1 MKKIILVF
9 GLMFFVQVSSSQ
21 VLWQIDKDTVCTW
34 YYLDGDEFNDSE
46 LNTNEWSYWYGW
58 GRTIWGNK
66 EQQYYT
72 DGKNHELKN
81 GQLLLYAKREKITAK
96 YIDWMGEKD
105 SIKDGNNFFGY
116 NLRDYDYSAGMI
128 QSKKKYLYGY
138 FEIKFKNP
146 PENGFWPAFWLYGGT
161 PNEEID
167 WMELKTEMDNKIH
180 VGRHSKK
187 KEENKLRYGIKKRW
201 WGDWL
206 KFKGSFKNDYNI
218 VSGEWTPEYLK
229 YYLNGECIAYT
240 KIHFEDPKHIVANIA
255 VPGKNGSFK
264 PAPDPMIKNS
274 GNFAI
279 DYIRVWTMDPNQT
292 ISTAKEKLTK
302 GKVKAQPV
310 GLSASKLKTKGKFH
324 YGSKDIHKNDGITVS
339 LVPQGDGIYHLT
351 VLGKEIPAYATY
363 QLKWGNDAEKESGKL
378 TYGTIVLN
386 CAQQRSMKL
395 ELIVKC
401 FQHSVTY
408 QIN

>member
-1 MKKIILVF
+1 MKLVVLIVCLLLF
-9 GLMFFVQVSSSQ
+9 IQTGSSQ
-21 VLWQIDKDTVCTW
+21 ILWQINKDSVYTW
-34 YYLDGDEFNDSE
+34 YYQDGDEFNDNT

-72 DGKNHELKN
+72 DGKNHVLKD
-81 GQLLLYAKREKITAK
+81 GQLLLYAKREKVTAR
-96 YIDWMGEKD
+96 YIDWMADKD

-116 NLRDYDYSAGMI
+116 NLRDYDYTAGMI

-146 PENGFWPAFWLYGGT
+146 PEKGFWPAFWLYGGT

-167 WMELKTEMDNKIH
+167 WMELKTEKDNQIH

-187 KEENKLRYGIKKRW
+187 KEENKMRHIIKKRW

-206 KFKGSFKNDYNI
+206 KFKGSFKNEYNI

-264 PAPDPMIKNS
+264 PSPDTSIKNS
-274 GNFAI
+274 GDYAI
-279 DYIRVWTMDPNQT
+279 DYIRVWSKDPAVST
-292 ISTAKEKLTK
+292 PTAKEKLHS
-302 GKVKAQPV
+302 GKVKVKPV
-310 GLSASKLKTKGKFH
+310 GLSTSSLKTKGKFH
-324 YGSKDIHKNDGITVS
+324 YGDKAIHKNDGITVS
-339 LVPQGDGIYHLT
+339 LVPQGDGNYQLT
-351 VLGKEIPAYATY
+351 VLGKVIPADATY
-363 QLKWGNDAEKESGKL
+363 QLRWSNGTDKESGKL
-378 TYGTIVLN
+378 VYGTTVLN
-386 CAQQRSMKL
+386 CEQQRMKL
-395 ELIVKC
+395 ELVIKC
-401 FQHSVTY
+401 YKHELVY